1 VEFENNVNNEELDT
15 QIKVNADNSGIEE
28 INRRVMESS
37 AVLDD
42 LRKAIGKVIV
52 GQESIINRLL
62 IGMLSNGHV
71 LIEGVPGL
79 AKTLIISTLAQTFAA
94 SYKRI
99 QFTPDLLPADITGTL
114 IFNQKTGEFT
124 PKKGPIFTNFILADE
139 INRAPSKV
147 QSALLEAMQE
157 RQVTLGDTT
166 YPLPSPFFVMAT
178 QNPIE
183 HEGTYPLPEAQIDR
197 FLMKLKIKYPSFEE
211 ERLILD
217 RMVAE
222 KETKANQVLKPED
235 LAQMREVIGDLYM
248 EERLKDYILHLVQA
262 TRYPQRYP
270 RISSMNGLIQYGA
283 SPRATIYLARAAKA
297 HAYLEHRGYV
307 IPDDI
312 KAIGKDVLRHRIIL
326 SYEAEAEQV
335 STEEIITRIFE
346 EIEVP

>member
-1 VEFENNVNNEELDT
+1 MN
-15 QIKVNADNSGIEE
+15 IEE
-28 INRRVMESS
+28 INSRVEASS
-37 AVLDD
+37 AILDT
-42 LRKAIGKVIV
+42 LRAEIGRVIV
-52 GQESIINRLL
+52 GQEVVIDRLL
-62 IGMLSNGHV
+62 IGLLANGHV

-79 AKTLIISTLAQTFAA
+79 AKTLILSTLAQAFKA

-114 IFNQKTGEFT
+114 IYNQKTGEFN
-124 PKKGPIFTNFILADE
+124 PKQGPIFANFVLADE

-157 RQVTLGDTT
+157 RQVTIGDTS
-166 YPLPSPFFVMAT
+166 YLLPKPFFVMAT

-183 HEGTYPLPEAQIDR
+183 HEGTYPLPEAQVDR

-211 ERLILD
+211 ERQILD
-217 RMVAE
+217 RMVVEHELKAE
-222 KETKANQVLKPED
+222 RVLTPGD
-235 LAQMREVIGDLYM
+235 LEAMRAVIADLYM
-248 EERLKDYILHLVQA
+248 EEKLKDYILHLIQA
-262 TRYPQRYP
+262 TRHPQRYP
-270 RISSMNGLIQYGA
+270 RVSALNGLIQYGA

-297 HAYLEHRGYV
+297 QAYLQHRGYV

-312 KAIGKDVLRHRIIL
+312 KAVGKDVLRHRIIL

-335 STEEIITRIFE
+335 STEEIVTRIFE